1 MGFALIAV
9 SAMAFAGLTFYAW
22 KGSLGLVAIV
32 LLLVAG
38 VCMFLGRRKLT
49 KGQRK
54 PLDMVSKIL
63 FTIVGCMALL
73 RHPIDTNVVTVLD
86 EEPTTLSFK
95 VSGESEPLT
104 LTVFDNTEATVEEH
118 QVTPVAG
125 MNTLDVRL
133 APGTYSFELS
143 DSVDKSVRIQPAMRL
158 PIYSAI
164 TAYIDKVDRTA
175 FIMWALVAM
184 AIKFVGVIASAFA
197 WSLLLRGQGL
207 RFPFWQ
213 KIMTA
218 FLIGRFIGTFL
229 PSTLGLDG
237 YTLYEAGRYS
247 NQWERVITAK
257 VLEKFIGVTGLFL
270 GMFVTLPLGYVVIQD
285 VMNAAG
291 NPEAAPAVAGLI
303 AAISGGVSLV
313 VVVGLVKP
321 GIIQFFMRILHTIFS
336 KVLVGPL
343 AKIGDKVLGI
353 LTRFTGAVGAYEGKV
368 GLLLAALANKF
379 VTHFTTA
386 MVYYF
391 TALAI
396 GVVGA
401 QFWPITFGSTIQ
413 ILGTVFS
420 PTIAG
425 EGAREAFQAVLL
437 SEQLGGVAQAV
448 LSGALGFIAA
458 EAATMWG
465 GAFLWTR
472 TAEWRPKFATVDGV
486 QVDYSWISEDEPGG
500 FDADR
505 IAAIQREHQQKA
517 NSDK

>member
-1 MGFALIAV
+1 MGYALIAV
-9 SAMAFAGLTFYAW
+9 AEVAFAGLGFFAW

-32 LLLVAG
+32 LLLIAG
-38 VCMFLGRRKLT
+38 GAYLRGRRKVPVSP
-49 KGQRK
+49 RK
-54 PLDMVSKIL
+54 TIDMLAKVL

-73 RHPIDTNVVTVLD
+73 RHPIDTNVLTASDAETTVVYKFSGEPEALELRVLDGAEQTVLTQSVT
-86 EEPTTLSFK
+86 PTAGLNELTLSLPP
-95 VSGESEPLT
+95 GEYTFEFSEP
-104 LTVFDNTEATVEEH
+104 VGEGAS
-118 QVTPVAG
+118 A
-125 MNTLDVRL
+125 M
-133 APGTYSFELS
+133 
-143 DSVDKSVRIQPAMRL
+143 PAMRL

-164 TAYIDKVDRTA
+164 EAYIGKVERNTFLLFA
-175 FIMWALVAM
+175 FIAM
-184 AIKFVGVIASAFA
+184 AVKFVGVITSAFA

-207 RFPFWQ
+207 RFPFWS

-291 NPEAAPAVAGLI
+291 NPDAAPAVAGLI
-303 AAISGGVSLV
+303 ACISGGISLV
-313 VVVGLVKP
+313 VVIGLVKP
-321 GIIQFFMRILHTIFS
+321 AIVQFFMRIAAAVTA

-343 AKIGDKVLGI
+343 KRIGDKVLGV
-353 LTRFTGAVGAYEGKV
+353 LKRFTDAVGAYEGKV

-425 EGAREAFQAVLL
+425 EGAREAFQAILL

-448 LSGALGFIAA
+448 LSGALDFIAA

-472 TAEWRPKFATVDGV
+472 TSGWRPSFALVDGE
-486 QVDYSWISEDEPGG
+486 QVDYSWISPDEEGG
-500 FDADR
+500 FDADK
-505 IAAIQREHQQKA
+505 IEAIRKEHANKA
-517 NSDK
+517 G

>member
-1 MGFALIAV
+1 MGYALIAV
-9 SAMAFAGLTFYAW
+9 AAAAFAGLTFFAW

-32 LLLVAG
+32 LLAVAG
-38 VCMFLGRRKLT
+38 GAYFLGARKLS
-49 KGQRK
+49 KGARK
-54 PLDMVSKIL
+54 PISTVAKVL

-73 RHPIDTNVVTVLD
+73 RHPIDTNVIAVQTAGD
-86 EEPTTLSFK
+86 TTLTYK

-104 LTVFDNTEATVEEH
+104 LTVLDKDEATVETVE
-118 QVTPVAG
+118 VTPVSG
-125 MNTLDVRL
+125 LNTVDVRL
-133 APGTYSFELS
+133 EPGSYTFELS
-143 DSVDKSVRIQPAMRL
+143 EPADKSVRVQPSMRL

-164 TAYIDKVDRTA
+164 TAYIGKVDRNTFLLWA
-175 FIMWALVAM
+175 FVAM
-184 AIKFVGVIASAFA
+184 AVKFVGVITSAFA
-197 WSLLLRGQGL
+197 WNLLLRGQGL

-213 KIMTA
+213 KVMTA

-291 NPEAAPAVAGLI
+291 NPDAAPVVAGLI
-303 AAISGGVSLV
+303 AAISGGISLV

-321 GIIQFFMRILHTIFS
+321 GFIQLIMRVVSFITG

-343 AKIGDKVLGI
+343 AKFGHKVLNI
-353 LTRFTGAVGAYEGKV
+353 LERFNNAVGAYKGKV
-368 GLLLAALANKF
+368 GLLLLALANKF

-472 TAEWRPKFATVDGV
+472 TASWRPTFSTVDGE
-486 QVDYSWISEDEPGG
+486 QVDYSWIPEDDEGG
-500 FDADR
+500 FDAEK
-505 IAAIQREHQQKA
+505 IQAIQKEHANKA
-517 NSDK
+517 D